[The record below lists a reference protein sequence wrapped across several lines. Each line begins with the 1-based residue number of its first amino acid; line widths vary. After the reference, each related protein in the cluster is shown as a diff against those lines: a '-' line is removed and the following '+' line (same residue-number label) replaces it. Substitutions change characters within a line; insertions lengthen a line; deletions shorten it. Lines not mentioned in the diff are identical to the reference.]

1 MRTSNIHPKKLVP
14 RLQQR
19 LVIRLGGLR
28 EDVVIERVLRE
39 PWAGKDD
46 NPQSRERDES

>member
-1 MRTSNIHPKKLVP
+1 MRASNVYPNNLVP

-28 EDVVIERVLRE
+28 KDVVVERVLRE